1 MQENKF
7 IGEWILQ
14 PEKSEYDVG
23 NAPLNA
29 TYTFR
34 AIEGDK
40 LEVTID
46 WKNFDESEQSISYVI
61 NPDGCMYEY
70 DGGDVADMVKAE
82 FRSQNILETSVFKN
96 GRLMAFAS
104 REIIDKNEM
113 KVVQTSYTPDGGKF
127 DKVQFYKRSILAD

>member
-14 PEKSEYDVG
+14 PEKSAYDVG
-23 NAPLNA
+23 NAPLSA
-29 TYTFR
+29 SYIFR

-40 LEVTID
+40 LAVTID

-61 NPDGCMYEY
+61 NPDGCMYGY

-96 GRLMAFAS
+96 GGLMAFTW
-104 REIIDKNEM
+104 REIINNNEM
-113 KVVQTSYTPDGGKF
+113 KVLQTSYVSDGGQF
-127 DKVQFYKRSILAD
+127 DKVQFYKRNILTD